1 MFPQLASSSLGIRT
15 YREPN
20 GMSVRGKLSLGEYPE
35 NTCFFYYHLITR
47 FSAWAEN
54 TCFFLSLFPADYPNP
69 ERGAGRQVTRA
80 SDSRSVLCEKLR
92 FSGRSPYC
100 ALEIQVL
107 QWYLANGGVQSLSEL
122 PQLPDVAKPATRFYL
137 LRINRL
143 CIMDSAQE
151 YFRSNWK
158 NGGILAGGVSV
169 REAS

>member
-1 MFPQLASSSLGIRT
+1 M
-15 YREPN
+15 REA
-20 GMSVRGKLSLGEYPE
+20 
-35 NTCFFYYHLITR
+35 TFF
-47 FSAWAEN
+47 
-54 TCFFLSLFPADYPNP
+54 
-69 ERGAGRQVTRA
+69 GQVT
-80 SDSRSVLCEKLR
+80 VLCTGNT
-92 FSGRSPYC
+92 SSPVVYG
-100 ALEIQVL
+100 ER
-107 QWYLANGGVQSLSEL
+107 GVQSLSEL

>member
-1 MFPQLASSSLGIRT
+1 MFFFLSFNNTVFGLG
-15 YREPN
+15 REY
-20 GMSVRGKLSLGEYPE
+20 M
-35 NTCFFYYHLITR
+35 
-47 FSAWAEN
+47 
-54 TCFFLSLFPADYPNP
+54 FFLSLFPADYPNP

-107 QWYLANGGVQSLSEL
+107 QWYLENGGVQSLSEL

-158 NGGILAGGVSV
+158 KGGILAGGVSV